1 MGLLAELGDTAFFVA
16 LTFFAFS
23 FLFHLFDPA
32 ESIIP
37 IATASQRGFSRQNK
51 TSARFAMA
59 QRPVHVPAEFL
70 TSAWQ
75 YETIR
80 AQYFIKT
87 GCFEKAKYAR
97 ELADRY
103 FNRIQSE
110 CSGLPSL
117 AG

>member
-1 MGLLAELGDTAFFVA
+1 MGSLAELGDAAFFIA
-16 LTFFAFS
+16 FAFSFS
-23 FLFHLFDPA
+23 FLFHLWFPT
-32 ESIIP
+32 ELIIP
-37 IATASQRGFSRQNK
+37 IGAASEPDFPRHNGA
-51 TSARFAMA
+51 SARSAMA

-117 AG
+117 AS